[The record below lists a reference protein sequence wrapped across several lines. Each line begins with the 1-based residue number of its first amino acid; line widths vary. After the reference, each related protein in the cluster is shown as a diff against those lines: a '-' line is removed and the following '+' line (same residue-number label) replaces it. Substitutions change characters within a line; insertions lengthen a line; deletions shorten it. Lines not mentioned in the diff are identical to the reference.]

1 MQLVHEQTDG
11 LETSMFIELQ
21 ALHREL
27 LTVLQQTHIIN
38 SALALLRV
46 ISRFA
51 GGSLNE
57 WGTGSVHVTSPLPPR
72 HETIVAIIQDRVTAV
87 G

>member
-1 MQLVHEQTDG
+1 M
-11 LETSMFIELQ
+11 ELPLIIINS
-21 ALHREL
+21 ALAL
-27 LTVLQQTHIIN
+27 LIN